1 MTINDINVIGLDNAP
16 AYYFLNPIFL
26 RITSDTK
33 FITYVTIKL
42 KNRTALDLLGNDL
55 ETKEFRLQSNNEGQ
69 VLVDIADYIK
79 SIAVYPNGYKAKT
92 PQQAV
97 PNSLNDIQLTIQV
110 NTQEDTNYTEFIID
124 KLFIYGY
131 MLSNSTNR
139 FITNNTILNVN
150 NQFTNEIVNI
160 PYYNS
165 ELNGGILKELSNSRF
180 VLNSSNKSI
189 DIIQDTENNI
199 LNHIQVVGCEPIL
212 FRFLNSAGGYNY
224 VLFNSYTYT
233 SSSNPT
239 ENNVRLNRFFSEQV
253 TYIGQKT
260 DYNKEYTAFQ
270 EFDNRFNFFIDEF
283 IRSQYVQVCFSNFD
297 DPDWYEIEIQQNQL
311 PNISGD
317 SFEIAY
323 KFKLLT
329 SINL

>member
-1 MTINDINVIGLDNAP
+1 MTINDITINGIDSAG

-69 VLVDIADYIK
+69 ILVDISDYIK
-79 SIAVYPNGYKAKT
+79 SIAVYPNGYKSKT
-92 PQQAV
+92 PQQIV
-97 PNSLNDIQLTIQV
+97 PNSLNDIQLTINV
-110 NTQEDTNYTEFIID
+110 STREDVGPTEFIID
-124 KLFIYGY
+124 KLFLYGY
-131 MLSNSTNR
+131 KLTNLTNR
-139 FITNNTILNVN
+139 NITNNSVLNVN
-150 NQFTNEIVNI
+150 NDFTNEYINI

-165 ELNGGILKELSNSRF
+165 DIDSGALKTLSNSRF
-180 VLNSSNKSI
+180 VLNETNKSI
-189 DIIQDTENNI
+189 DIVQETENNI

-212 FRFLNSAGGYNY
+212 FRFLNSSGGYSY
-224 VLFNSYTYT
+224 VVFNSYTYT

-239 ENNVRLNRFFSEQV
+239 ENNVKLNRFFSEQV
-253 TYIGQKT
+253 TYIGQKV
-260 DYNKEYTAFQ
+260 DYNKEYTAIQ
-270 EFDNRFNFFIDEF
+270 EFDNRFKLFIDEF
-283 IRSQYVQVCFSNFD
+283 IRSQYVQVCFSNFAD
-297 DPDWYEIEIQQNQL
+297 ADWLEIDIQQNQL